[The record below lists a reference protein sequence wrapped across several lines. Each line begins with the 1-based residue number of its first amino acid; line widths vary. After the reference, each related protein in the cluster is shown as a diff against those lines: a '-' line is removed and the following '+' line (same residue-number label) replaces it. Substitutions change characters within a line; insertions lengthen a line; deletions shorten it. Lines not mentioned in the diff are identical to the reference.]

1 MSETNN
7 KSGFFVGR
15 QHGRVVTRPAKMTW
29 KTRPVGR
36 KGKEA
41 KRNAAVR
48 AVIRDVA
55 GFTPLEKRMME
66 LIRSGIAIKEK
77 KAIKL
82 ARKRIGT
89 HRRAMFTRDRL
100 VAAMAA
106 QKKRDAAEKK

>member
-7 KSGFFVGR
+7 KSGLFVGR
-15 QHGRVVTRPAKMTW
+15 NKGRLVTRPQKMTW
-29 KTRPVGR
+29 KTRPVTR
-36 KGKEA
+36 KGKLA
-41 KRNAAVR
+41 KRNDAVR

-77 KAIKL
+77 KAVKL

-89 HRRAMFTRDRL
+89 HRRATFTRDRL
-100 VAAMAA
+100 VTAIAAL
-106 QKKRDAAEKK
+106 KKKA